1 MSKIDID
8 LYSDTQ
14 TRPTPGMR
22 DAMANAEVG
31 DEQRDEDP
39 STNRLCDMA
48 AEMLGKEAA
57 VFMPSGTMCNQIA
70 ILVHCRPGDDIIAD
84 KTSHIINSEGGG
96 PAVFSGTSIRPIDG
110 VRGIF
115 TAEQAEAAMRKPRR
129 HAPRTRMIEIEQT
142 ANSGGGTIWPLE
154 TVRAVGKVAQ
164 DNGLVLHMDGA
175 RLPNAVV
182 ASGVAA
188 RDFAEPFDSLWID
201 LSKGLGCPIGAVLAG
216 SKDFIL
222 QAWQWKQRMGG
233 AMRQSGVIA
242 AAGVYALENNID
254 RMVDDHDNA
263 RMFAEYVANLPG
275 VAVDMDS
282 VQTNM
287 VFFDVSGTG
296 MTAAEVHERLLK
308 RGVRIGEND
317 KYRMRVVTHLD
328 VTRDH
333 VATAAEAL
341 RDVVLENAA
350 VTA

>member
-1 MSKIDID
+1 MPKIDID

-22 DAMANAEVG
+22 DAMAQAEVG

-39 STNRLCDMA
+39 STNRLCDMV

-84 KTSHIINSEGGG
+84 KTAHIINSEGGG

-164 DNGLVLHMDGA
+164 DNGLIFHMDGA

-254 RMVDDHDNA
+254 RMADDHDNA
-263 RMFAEYVANLPG
+263 RMFAEGVTNLPG
-275 VAVDMDS
+275 IAVDMDS

-328 VTRDH
+328 VTRDQ
-333 VATAAEAL
+333 VASAAEAL